1 MANNWTTAWIKGTGQ
16 ESEITPV
23 FKSLH
28 ISSLAQARLSNN
40 QYHTVNMCDE
50 SNHQEREHHFPV
62 GEIVSFYGQ
71 WNEGTKEKQI
81 RNWRNGVIAA
91 VKHLKNGEPLLV
103 HCYAGIHRST
113 LVSSAALTLAY
124 PSEFPD
130 LETAHD
136 FVLTKRI
143 IGWKK
148 EDTFNLMKEI
158 VEDFRNKMTF

>member
-1 MANNWTTAWIKGTGQ
+1 M
-16 ESEITPV
+16 
-23 FKSLH
+23 
-28 ISSLAQARLSNN
+28 
-40 QYHTVNMCDE
+40 
-50 SNHQEREHHFPV
+50 
-62 GEIVSFYGQ
+62 
-71 WNEGTKEKQI
+71 KEKQI
-81 RNWRNGVIAA
+81 KNWRNGVIAA

-136 FVLTKRI
+136 FVLSKRI

-148 EDTFNLMKEI
+148 EDTFNLMKGI
-158 VEDFRNKMTF
+158 VEDLRNEMTF

>member
-50 SNHQEREHHFPV
+50 SNHQGGEHHFPV
-62 GEIVSFYGQ
+62 GEIVSFYGRL
-71 WNEGTKEKQI
+71 NIGAKEEQI
-81 RNWRNGVIAA
+81 RNWKNGVIATA
-91 VKHLKNGEPLLV
+91 KILKNGEPLLV

-113 LVSSAALTLAY
+113 LVSSAALTLTY

-130 LETAHD
+130 LETAHN
-136 FVLTKRI
+136 FVLSKRI

-148 EDTFNLMKEI
+148 EDTFNLMEGI
-158 VEDFRNKMTF
+158 VEDLRNEMTF